1 MNNKEPPRE
10 ALYCTQILILVAAL
24 GEDVV
29 WSGFTF

>member
-1 MNNKEPPRE
+1 MNNKEPLWE
-10 ALYCTQILILVAAL
+10 ALYYTQILILVATL